1 MSENNFE
8 ILAATPTPTATPV
21 VGMTN
26 LTAELMGQY
35 CFYDTLNGKPSY
47 KHKDVESYIYWKQ
60 GFWNIGVDRSLKGYV
75 AVSSSLSEP
84 PSTNWINVVGSVN
97 FAGAPRPGFAD
108 PGSLSDLTVISMSK
122 CPATPT
128 ATPPGFTYPPTS
140 TPTVTPTPTATDIGP
155 SPTPTGTPG
164 SSPTPTPT
172 THIPEGYLVSGTPL
186 DLKCC
191 GSTGGGGEIHMFWDG
206 FNNPDI
212 AYDAGSG
219 TGSYIMFDD
228 NVIRTAQVTD
238 SEGSKIDHYAIEW
251 IEIHQD
257 DSVHAILSERKQI
270 CHFPIST
277 IITGFRTIG
286 SPLAASVAQSCSPQ
300 KKVECGTCKYNESWC
315 LFRINY
321 KQPKF
326 RKLKRFGGLNWEA
339 MKYISGLSITGSGAN
354 GPIGAGISFYNGP
367 YFRPLTPDITG
378 AYNESALDSGNGMDV
393 FGQIISNSIQID
405 NLKRAGQYD
414 IKNTISARIALL
426 PQPNTGGSSDPC
438 CSATDLEFTKG
449 NCPKDPTNDWWIVP
463 DCNCDRFTEDP
474 GYGAGG
480 PFGTE
485 LECYRNTTCGSSFRC
500 VDGECSET
508 YYGYYPTIEDCVVNC
523 PFPRPTPPPPTSPP
537 PTSPPTVYAFKCE
550 SGTCI
555 DCEENPSS
563 CTDKDCVNDP
573 KYYCSTNKMM
583 ASQNCE
589 DNCDSDPPVTP
600 TATPAPQLRWRFWYC
615 NGDQVVCEQSGGSGT
630 IADSESECVAF
641 YEGVCTPPPTETPPP
656 KWYFDGCSGG
666 QANCIQGTPP
676 SSFYA
681 LYNSQSE
688 CQNDHASQCVSD
700 CGHCTYSYHF
710 DMNEW
715 QLSSDNCGGGCYC
728 PSKSYINSHNGNSGG
743 CDGEPT
749 CTSCSAPC
757 TPYSNFMY
765 MSETNEIEY

>member
-8 ILAATPTPTATPV
+8 ILAATPTPTATPI

-414 IKNTISARIALL
+414 IKDTISARIALL
-426 PQPNTGGSSDPC
+426 PHPNTGGSSDPC

-523 PFPRPTPPPPTSPP
+523 PFPR
-537 PTSPPTVYAFKCE
+537 
-550 SGTCI
+550 
-555 DCEENPSS
+555 
-563 CTDKDCVNDP
+563 
-573 KYYCSTNKMM
+573 
-583 ASQNCE
+583 
-589 DNCDSDPPVTP
+589 VTP
-600 TATPAPQLRWRFWYC
+600 TATSSPPPQP
-615 NGDQVVCEQSGGSGT
+615 S
-630 IADSESECVAF
+630 
-641 YEGVCTPPPTETPPP
+641 PTETPAPPQPSPTPTETPAP

-666 QANCIQGTPP
+666 SPSCLQGTPP
-676 SSFYA
+676 LSFQTV
-681 LYNSQSE
+681 YNSESE

-728 PSKSYINSHNGNSGG
+728 PSKSHVNSHNSSSGG

-757 TPYSNFMY
+757 TPYSSFMY
-765 MSETNEIEY
+765 MSESNEIDY

>member
-8 ILAATPTPTATPV
+8 ILASTSTPTPTPTATPV

-97 FAGAPRPGFAD
+97 FEGTPRTGYAD

-122 CPATPT
+122 CPAPTTTPT

-140 TPTVTPTPTATDIGP
+140 TPTVTPTSTPNTECGRCDYYWDVNDAYVINNNACSPGCICPANIPYDPSKHCTNTCTCQVGCEEDPSIILPT
-155 SPTPTGTPG
+155 
-164 SSPTPTPT
+164 PTPTPT

-228 NVIRTAQVTD
+228 NMIRTAQVTD

-257 DSVHAILSERKQI
+257 DSVHVILSERKQI

-414 IKNTISARIALL
+414 IKDTISARIALL
-426 PQPNTGGSSDPC
+426 PHPNTGGSSDPC

-523 PFPRPTPPPPTSPP
+523 PFPRVTPTATAPPPTSPP
-537 PTSPPTVYAFKCE
+537 A
-550 SGTCI
+550 
-555 DCEENPSS
+555 
-563 CTDKDCVNDP
+563 
-573 KYYCSTNKMM
+573 
-583 ASQNCE
+583 
-589 DNCDSDPPVTP
+589 
-600 TATPAPQLRWRFWYC
+600 
-615 NGDQVVCEQSGGSGT
+615 
-630 IADSESECVAF
+630 
-641 YEGVCTPPPTETPPP
+641 P
-656 KWYFDGCSGG
+656 KWYFDGCNGG
-666 QANCIQGTPP
+666 QANCLQGTPP
-676 SSFYA
+676 LSFQTVYD
-681 LYNSQSE
+681 SRSE
-688 CQNDHASQCVSD
+688 CEGDNASTCVSD

-728 PSKSYINSHNGNSGG
+728 PSKSYINSHNSSSGG
-743 CDGEPT
+743 CDGEPP
-749 CTSCSAPC
+749 CNSCSAPC
-757 TPYSNFMY
+757 TPYSSFMY
-765 MSETNEIEY
+765 VSENNEIEY

>member
-8 ILAATPTPTATPV
+8 ILAATSTPTPTPTATPV

-75 AVSSSLSEP
+75 AVSSSLGEP

-97 FAGAPRPGFAD
+97 FAGSPRPGFAD

-326 RKLKRFGGLNWEA
+326 KKLKRFGGLNWEA

-405 NLKRAGQYD
+405 NLKKAGQYD
-414 IKNTISARIALL
+414 IKDTISARIALL
-426 PQPNTGGSSDPC
+426 PRANTGGSDDPC
-438 CSATDLEFTKG
+438 CNASDLEFTKG

-463 DCNCDRFTEDP
+463 DCNCDRFSDDP

-500 VDGECSET
+500 IDGECSET
-508 YYGYYPTIEDCVVNC
+508 YFGYYPTIEDCIVNC
-523 PFPRPTPPPPTSPP
+523 PFPR
-537 PTSPPTVYAFKCE
+537 
-550 SGTCI
+550 
-555 DCEENPSS
+555 
-563 CTDKDCVNDP
+563 
-573 KYYCSTNKMM
+573 
-583 ASQNCE
+583 
-589 DNCDSDPPVTP
+589 VTP
-600 TATPAPQLRWRFWYC
+600 TATSSPPPQP
-615 NGDQVVCEQSGGSGT
+615 SPT
-630 IADSESECVAF
+630 
-641 YEGVCTPPPTETPPP
+641 PTETPVPP
-656 KWYFDGCSGG
+656 DPTPTATPVPPDPSATPDGS
-666 QANCIQGTPP
+666 TP
-676 SSFYA
+676 
-681 LYNSQSE
+681 
-688 CQNDHASQCVSD
+688 
-700 CGHCTYSYHF
+700 
-710 DMNEW
+710 
-715 QLSSDNCGGGCYC
+715 NCGGRCNFTYDRGFHTWKFYSNECEASCDCPDESYVNNTVYPYGCNDA
-728 PSKSYINSHNGNSGG
+728 P
-743 CDGEPT
+743 D
-749 CTSCSAPC
+749 CTSCSTYCVNISRPEIFW
-757 TPYSNFMY
+757 NFVRCENFNPICDLAFDAGFSTK
-765 MSETNEIEY
+765 SECENSPTFKTQCEPGS